1 MKLKNRQNKKASIDE
16 FINSA
21 DSDHVLANDNHFKEE
36 KKKYKRVTFSLD
48 EETKQLIETLS
59 IKSTISKTSNS
70 DIVKIATRY
79 LSSLDS
85 DQFEEIV
92 AKFK

>member
-1 MKLKNRQNKKASIDE
+1 MKLKNRQNRKPNIEE

-21 DSDHVLANDNHFKEE
+21 DSDHVTGNDNHAKEE

-59 IKSTISKTSNS
+59 IKSTTSKTSNS

-79 LSSLDS
+79 LSSLDNNA
-85 DQFEEIV
+85 FEAIV
-92 AKFK
+92 TKFK

>member
-1 MKLKNRQNKKASIDE
+1 MKLKNRQNRKPSVEE

-21 DSDHVLANDNHFKEE
+21 DSDHVTGNDTPVKEE

-59 IKSTISKTSNS
+59 IKSTTSKTSNS

-79 LSSLDS
+79 LSSLDN
-85 DQFEEIV
+85 DAFEAIV
-92 AKFK
+92 TRFK

>member
-1 MKLKNRQNKKASIDE
+1 MKLKNRQNRKTSIEE

-21 DSDHVLANDNHFKEE
+21 DSDHVTGNGTQAQEE

-59 IKSTISKTSNS
+59 IKSRTSKTSNS

-79 LSSLDS
+79 LSSLDN
-85 DQFEEIV
+85 DTFEAIV
-92 AKFK
+92 TKFK